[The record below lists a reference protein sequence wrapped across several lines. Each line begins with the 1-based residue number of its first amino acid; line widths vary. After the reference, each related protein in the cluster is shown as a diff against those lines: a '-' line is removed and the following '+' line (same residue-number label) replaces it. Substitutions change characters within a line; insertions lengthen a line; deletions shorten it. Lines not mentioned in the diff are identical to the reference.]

1 MKFIRMNRLSAALLL
16 LAAALACT
24 GPARAETAVGSTVE
38 SRLLLGFK
46 VDDAA
51 AQEWMP
57 EGWTAIALPK
67 GPLAGANVFLVLMDQ
82 QLILDPE
89 GKPQTPSSSKVAAL
103 FSYGIAEG
111 QPGPRMFLTRVFEPA
126 PMVDPYGNS
135 VPAQITRSTQSAAG
149 ADGATIRG
157 ETWEVT
163 PEAGGKIAVG
173 LSFASGTASLVR
185 GGEATPY
192 SASRPEFHRI
202 YRYDQVVELVMSTAL
217 GKPVSGEVEVGVDLP
232 DMAGMFDG
240 SEQLAAI
247 LSIPVYIRDVFL
259 P

>member
-1 MKFIRMNRLSAALLL
+1 MKFIRKNRLSAVVLL
-16 LAAALACT
+16 LAAALSCT

-51 AQEWMP
+51 AQKWMP

-67 GPLAGANVFLVLMDQ
+67 GPLAGANVFLVLMDR

-89 GKPQTPSSSKVAAL
+89 GKPEARSSSRAAAL
-103 FSYGIAEG
+103 LSYGVAEG
-111 QPGPRMFLTRVFEPA
+111 QPGPRMFITRVFEPA
-126 PMVDPYGNS
+126 PMVDPYSNS
-135 VPAQITRSTQSAAG
+135 VAAQITRSTQSAVG
-149 ADGATIRG
+149 ADGATARSENWVVSPEGGG
-157 ETWEVT
+157 E
-163 PEAGGKIAVG
+163 IAVD

-185 GGEATPY
+185 GGEAMPY
-192 SASRPEFHRI
+192 SAARPEFHRI

-217 GKPVSGEVEVGVDLP
+217 GKTVAGQAEVRVDLP